1 MEYLVIWLL
10 FGGAAAW
17 IMGERG
23 NSGCGG
29 FALGMLLGPIGILI
43 AILIPKSHDKRIEEI
58 RREESLRDQASRMA
72 SPCQHCG
79 APLAPTAK
87 YCSACGK
94 AREVKPDK

>member
-1 MEYLVIWLL
+1 MEFFVIWLL

-29 FALGMLLGPIGILI
+29 FALGMLLGPIGVLI
-43 AILIPKSHDKRIEEI
+43 AILIPKSPDKRIEEI
-58 RREESLRDQASRMA
+58 RKEESLRNQALGRTLHC
-72 SPCQHCG
+72 PHCG
-79 APLAPTAK
+79 SALTPTAK

-94 AREVKPDK
+94 AREVKPDE